1 MGTLYVVATPIG
13 NLEDITLRAIRILK
27 EVDLILCENVSE
39 SHRLLKHYDIKTAT
53 TNYYSNS
60 KLDKIDKII
69 QLLEEGKNLALIS
82 DAGTP
87 CVSDPGSLLIDRLYK
102 YNTGLSLN
110 RFPQERETTQKIQVV
125 SIPGPTA
132 VTALYSIAGVMGNR
146 FAFYG
151 FAPQKKGRE
160 TFFKNILNICIK
172 DEIPVIFYES
182 VHRFE
187 KCLININSAVEAAG
201 LDRRV
206 YKITVGREL
215 TKMYEEIIQGDI
227 DFVIKYFNENQD
239 KVRGEFVVI
248 LSLAKSNIQEQYR

>member
-39 SHRLLKHYDIKTAT
+39 SHRLLKHYEISTAT

-69 QLLEEGKNLALIS
+69 EMLEEGKNLALIS

-87 CVSDPGSLLIDRLYK
+87 CVSDPGSLLI
-102 YNTGLSLN
+102 
-110 RFPQERETTQKIQVV
+110 ERVVTQKIQVV
-125 SIPGPTA
+125 SVPGATA
-132 VTALYSIAGVMGNR
+132 VTALYSIAGVTGNR

-187 KCLININSAVEAAG
+187 KCLININSAVEASG

-206 YKITVGREL
+206 YKITIGREL
-215 TKMYEEIIQGDI
+215 TKMYEEVVQGDI
-227 DFVIKYFNENQD
+227 DFVSKYFNENQD
-239 KVRGEFVVI
+239 KVRGEFVVMI
-248 LSLAKSNIQEQYR
+248 SFNAK

>member
-69 QLLEEGKNLALIS
+69 QMLEEGKNLALIS

-87 CVSDPGSLLIDRLYK
+87 CVSDPGSLLIERLYK

-110 RFPQERETTQKIQVV
+110 PFPQERETTQKIQVV

-132 VTALYSIAGVMGNR
+132 VTALYSIAGVTGNR

-160 TFFKNILNICIK
+160 TFITKAIYECIEN
-172 DEIPVIFYES
+172 DIPIIFYES
-182 VHRFE
+182 VHRIE
-187 KCLININSAVEAAG
+187 KCLLQLAAM
-201 LDRRV
+201 DCEKV
-206 YKITVGREL
+206 KITIGREL
-215 TKMYEEIIQGDI
+215 TKIYEEVVQGDI
-227 DFVIKYFNENQD
+227 DFVIDYFNKNKD
-239 KVRGEFVVI
+239 KIRGEFVVM
-248 LSLAKSNIQEQYR
+248 LSLKKLKL